1 MARKP
6 LQSLT
11 MTESDIKRQFT
22 LQKMAE
28 KWHLLKVGDKV
39 DLGGNSPVII
49 KKKNKKSFV
58 TTSGTVWTAEEVIGE
73 AVRYL

>member
-1 MARKP
+1 
-6 LQSLT
+6 
-11 MTESDIKRQFT
+11 MTESDLKRTFT

-39 DLGGNSPVII
+39 DVGGNSLVVI

-58 TTSGTVWTAEEVIGE
+58 TTSGIVWTAEEVIGE
-73 AVRYL
+73 AIKYL